1 MIDDSEEVS
10 RIIRLLH
17 SADLSEQADTART
30 AERQAWIG
38 GPHRDD
44 GIPISALG
52 PLPTGPRTAVRD
64 LGRAVAVGRDH
75 AAFESAPTLAVL
87 STGHDKPVDWVRAGQ
102 ALQRLLLEATGQEDL
117 RWLVRSP
124 LTASH
129 LQIIMR
135 LG

>member
-1 MIDDSEEVS
+1 
-10 RIIRLLH
+10 LLH

-52 PLPTGPRTAVRD
+52 PLPTGPRTAFRD
-64 LGRAVAVGRDH
+64 LGGPWLSDATTRP
-75 AAFESAPTLAVL
+75 SNPPTLAVL

>member
-1 MIDDSEEVS
+1 
-10 RIIRLLH
+10 
-17 SADLSEQADTART
+17 
-30 AERQAWIG
+30 
-38 GPHRDD
+38 
-44 GIPISALG
+44 
-52 PLPTGPRTAVRD
+52 
-64 LGRAVAVGRDH
+64 
-75 AAFESAPTLAVL
+75 
-87 STGHDKPVDWVRAGQ
+87 VRAGQ